1 MKTSLTASPG
11 DLQSQVSNCT
21 LINIHSH
28 VQSYEGE
35 EVNKLINQL
44 IVSDSSAYTNGGI
57 DKDSRAISNK

>member
-11 DLQSQVSNCT
+11 DLQSQVSNYT

-28 VQSYEGE
+28 VQSYGRE
-35 EVNKLINQL
+35 EANKLINQL

-57 DKDSRAISNK
+57 DKDSQKISNK